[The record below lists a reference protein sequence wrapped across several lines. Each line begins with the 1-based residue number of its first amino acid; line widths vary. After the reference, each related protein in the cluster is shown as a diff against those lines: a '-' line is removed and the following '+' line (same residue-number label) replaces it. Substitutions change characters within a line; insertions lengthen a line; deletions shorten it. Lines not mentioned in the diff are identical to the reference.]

1 MLAWLAGEKWKLDT
15 YRKYDASGN
24 AEFQPYCVMASQALK
39 RIVTPDDEAG
49 RSFGKTYDL
58 AFGFGGGV
66 GAWRKFDPSDTYS
79 DAEIEGFK
87 TAYRNS
93 DRATVKFWH
102 ALERAAH
109 RCVRTG
115 KQTNL
120 GNRFSFTVENGTL
133 FMTLPSD
140 RRLAYPEAC
149 LVSGKFTRELRYR
162 DNARGGWTDYG
173 AWYGTLVENAVQAT
187 ARDLLA
193 ATMLRLE
200 AASFSIVLTVH
211 DEVVC
216 EVPESRGCR
225 RALSRE
231 DPEATP
237 GAQNLVS
244 PHRANPPRKFACN
257 FKTSGPL
264 SLIGFRKGGHGS
276 L

>member
-1 MLAWLAGEKWKLDT
+1 VLAWLAGEKWKLDT

-24 AEFQPYCVMASQALK
+24 AEFEPYCVMASQALK

-93 DRATVKFWH
+93 HRATVKFWH